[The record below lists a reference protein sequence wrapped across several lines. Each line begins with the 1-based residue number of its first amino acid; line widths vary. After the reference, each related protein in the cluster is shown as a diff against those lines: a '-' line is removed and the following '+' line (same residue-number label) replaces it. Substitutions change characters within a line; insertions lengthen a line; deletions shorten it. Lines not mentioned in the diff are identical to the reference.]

1 MPDPDETRQGK
12 SRSLRAHIY
21 LSFSIKNH
29 QLRKHHDHPTRHEPP
44 GNLSDLTGDNKD
56 KWSKDYIS
64 HWMQGEI
71 KADPRVVG
79 AGRTPL
85 TQFFDGTVTPF
96 NQQDKPLPVEWNA
109 FPNLIKSSYPGEP
122 LWWQVADSSR
132 VVQDEYLEWSVS
144 RGPRKYSGDI
154 YRVTFSA
161 EGPEKGDFLKLIRD
175 LNSGFASQMSDSDFF
190 LTDPMTNSEV
200 YNPGN
205 QWNLVSTTGTIAHL
219 VWPNNTLSA
228 EIDIGAQAMVI
239 RKDDQG
245 NVIEDKDDLNNCS
258 KYGNPGRNS
267 DPSIGKAINGLGRK
281 GASLIVA
288 EPAALDIRN
297 FDTGNFQFDIN
308 STSDHALPDPKDLKP
323 IERPK
328 EVFQWQRGDISTKH
342 GLQIQTRPK
351 RHIKYGDRFADYLT
365 MGISAMGVK
374 GKAASPEKCYQPSTK
389 AAASVKPSCAEFDG
403 FAHPGF
409 VGAPGSS
416 RASANALVHEQEI
429 VNRTG

>member
-12 SRSLRAHIY
+12 SGSLHAHIY

-44 GNLSDLTGDNKD
+44 GNLSDLTGDSKD
-56 KWSKDYIS
+56 KWSKGYIC

-96 NQQDKPLPVEWNA
+96 NQQDKPLP
-109 FPNLIKSSYPGEP
+109 
-122 LWWQVADSSR
+122 DSSR

-144 RGPRKYSGDI
+144 RGPRKYTGDI
-154 YRVTFSA
+154 YSVTFSA
-161 EGPEKGDFLKLIRD
+161 EGPEYWQLLASFQKGDFLKLTRD
-175 LNSGFASQMSDSDFF
+175 FNSGFTSQMSDSDFF
-190 LTDPMTNSEV
+190 LTDPMTKNEV

-205 QWNLVSTTGTIAHL
+205 QWNLLSITGTIAHL
-219 VWPNNTLSA
+219 IQAKNTLSA
-228 EIDIGAQAMVI
+228 GIDIGVQARVI

-245 NVIEDKDDLNNCS
+245 NVIEDKDDLINCS

-267 DPSIGKAINGLGRK
+267 DPTIGKAINDLACK
-281 GASLIVA
+281 GASLTVA
-288 EPAALDIRN
+288 EPAALYIRN
-297 FDTGNFQFDIN
+297 FDTRNFQF
-308 STSDHALPDPKDLKP
+308 H
-323 IERPK
+323 
-328 EVFQWQRGDISTKH
+328 VFQWQRGDISTKH
-342 GLQIQTRPK
+342 GLRIKFEVPKDRLDKHGKPLLVSNIYDTRTK
-351 RHIKYGDRFADYLT
+351 WHIKYGAQFADYFT

-374 GKAASPEKCYQPSTK
+374 GKAANPEKCYQPSTK

-409 VGAPGSS
+409 AGAPGPS
-416 RASANALVHEQEI
+416 RA
-429 VNRTG
+429 